1 MESSVG
7 EDETQPGNKVLS
19 FNYVSKDQILVIS
32 SFRIDIYLQK
42 TRKTIFQFYSSDF
55 EGVSSG
61 LKIVFGKTIKI
72 DEREM
77 IMVVDS
83 ELTLYLYDFA
93 KLRHEVQ
100 QKNKVLLDPRDSAVV
115 ELNLIRDSKYFDH

>member
-1 MESSVG
+1 LESSVG